1 VYHLFLGVCDN
12 DDAGNEN
19 ATQLLS
25 SFELSR
31 EKRGLT
37 VPAVFWRLHYLR
49 SVGNTKTVRDS
60 HRKETA
66 IMKTQFLC
74 AASVIV
80 LAVAGCAKDSSD
92 ENKRD
97 LTQREK
103 DSILGA
109 SQIPGAKA
117 VNRAM
122 TSADSA
128 TARALRLDS
137 AQKEP

>member
-1 VYHLFLGVCDN
+1 MRIRWLC
-12 DDAGNEN
+12 
-19 ATQLLS
+19 
-25 SFELSR
+25 
-31 EKRGLT
+31 
-37 VPAVFWRLHYLR
+37 
-49 SVGNTKTVRDS
+49 
-60 HRKETA
+60 
-66 IMKTQFLC
+66 LC
-74 AASVIV
+74 AAAGAA
-80 LAVAGCAKDSSD
+80 LAACAKDNTD
-92 ENKRD
+92 DTKRE

-128 TARALRLDS
+128 TARATRLDS